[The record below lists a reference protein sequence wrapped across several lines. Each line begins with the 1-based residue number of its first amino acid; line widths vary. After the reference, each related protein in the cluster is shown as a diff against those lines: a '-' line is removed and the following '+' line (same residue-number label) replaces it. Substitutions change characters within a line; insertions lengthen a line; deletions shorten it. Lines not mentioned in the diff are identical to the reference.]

1 MKTPSAVLWDLDG
14 TLVDSEP
21 VHFLAL
27 GDALAR
33 MGVAAPPEL
42 HQVTLGRTLPEVH
55 AYCATV
61 LGLAG
66 SCEELSALKLA
77 AYARHAALLRPRADA
92 VELFGRLRERRV
104 AQAVVSNSDRVLV
117 DVNLRALGLVIPDLV
132 TVSRNDVLLG
142 KPAPEPY
149 LRAAHLLRVAPGEC
163 VVVEDSPIGA
173 AGGLAAGMRVIC
185 FPEPRSGL
193 PLAFPATAAV
203 AGDGDELAA
212 LLGLAQR
219 DRHRQHVAPSVD
231 PEI

>member
-1 MKTPSAVLWDLDG
+1 MTTPSAVLWDLDG

-33 MGVAAPPEL
+33 LGVAEPPEL
-42 HQVTLGRTLPEVH
+42 QVTLGRTLPEVH
-55 AYCATV
+55 AYCAKV
-61 LGLAG
+61 LGLAA
-66 SCEELSALKLA
+66 SCEELSALKLE
-77 AYARHAALLRPRADA
+77 AYARHAAFLRPRADA
-92 VELFGRLRERRV
+92 VELFGRLRERRA
-104 AQAVVSNSDRVLV
+104 AQAVVSNSDRVIV

-185 FPEPRSGL
+185 FPEPRAGPPL
-193 PLAFPATAAV
+193 PFPAPAV
-203 AGDGDELAA
+203 VARDGGELAA
-212 LLGLAQR
+212 LLGLSR
-219 DRHRQHVAPSVD
+219 PDRRSPAVPSPD
-231 PEI
+231 LEA